1 MRWTPLVSLILL
13 HSMWTPVH
21 AVDPREVQEA
31 VRQTTLRAPV
41 ENSYYQP
48 PPAFSGG
55 TTTREAD
62 TMARQSHL
70 WKRLQGEEKA
80 VEGRVAGNLRR
91 YTIRLGKAAEKENTD
106 PIFVKPRN
114 PREDALQANRGKV
127 DVDARDR
134 RPDPSMFIRVP
145 IQPKTRRF
153 SPEYEQSGRDAQ
165 KMAGSRPGQLPGET
179 LEEYQKRIGRA
190 VKREARKPTPF
201 YEDRFD
207 LNNFS
212 NNAN

>member
-1 MRWTPLVSLILL
+1 MRWTPLVCLTLL
-13 HSMWTPVH
+13 HSMCAPAQ

-48 PPAFSGG
+48 PPAFSGSG
-55 TTTREAD
+55 TTREAD

-70 WKRLQGEEKA
+70 WRRLQGKEKA
-80 VEGRVAGNLRR
+80 VEGRVEGNLKR
-91 YTIRLGKAAEKENTD
+91 YTIRLGKAAEKQTD

-114 PREDALQANRGKV
+114 PREDALSANRGKV

-134 RPDPSMFIRVP
+134 RPDPNMFIRVP
-145 IQPKTRRF
+145 IKPKARSF
-153 SPEYEQSGRDAQ
+153 SAEYEQSGRDAQ
-165 KMAGSRPGQLPGET
+165 KMAGSQPGPLPGES

-201 YEDRFD
+201 YEERFNLND
-207 LNNFS
+207 LNS
-212 NNAN
+212 NPN